1 MKMAMWKKKNSTAAT
16 TTENK
21 TCHHDYQPYNCY
33 DDDYANDDYDA
44 NDRNGNVYAEHA
56 KNNDN
61 YKKME

>member
-1 MKMAMWKKKNSTAAT
+1 MEKKSTAAT

-21 TCHHDYQPYNCY
+21 TYHHDYQPYNCY
-33 DDDYANDDYDA
+33 DHDYNNSNHDY